1 MALKEARQAA
11 GLTQKDLSD
20 KSGVDQSTVSN
31 LETGRV
37 RQPAYD
43 TAVRLARALN
53 TTPEELFPVPDLAV
67 SSFRCPACGYIGEA
81 VPV

>member
-1 MALKEARQAA
+1 MNLKISRQRA
-11 GLTQKDLSD
+11 GLTQEELSD
-20 KSGVDQSTVSN
+20 KSGVDQSTISN

-53 TTPEELFPVPDLAV
+53 TTPEKLFPVSDIDA
-67 SSFRCPACGYIGEA
+67 A
-81 VPV
+81 